1 MTTLV
6 VDTGQSIV
14 GIFSVED
21 DEYVPYQYVD
31 VFTALDRIADAD
43 DLPLRGIHVDM
54 RSICWSDR
62 ILGGS
67 LYFTYFAHFGTPPD
81 FPDTYVGSNE
91 RDCHMTFKLWERWKQ
106 DDLWIFDG
114 NTEGSK
120 IYVEAPSEAN
130 KSFMISYTT
139 HLPGEG
145 RRKYDRLRDGTWR
158 LRPR

>member
-6 VDTGQSIV
+6 VDIGQSIV

-31 VFTALDRIADAD
+31 VSTSLDRIAEADEVVTYNGKRRDLRKLGEFAGLAD

-67 LYFTYFAHFGTPPD
+67 LYTTYFAHFGTPPD

-91 RDCHMTFKLWERWKQ
+91 RDCHMRFKL
-106 DDLWIFDG
+106 
-114 NTEGSK
+114 
-120 IYVEAPSEAN
+120 
-130 KSFMISYTT
+130 
-139 HLPGEG
+139 
-145 RRKYDRLRDGTWR
+145 
-158 LRPR
+158 